1 MLRHVKRRGVA
12 LIAGIG
18 LALSIAAC
26 ASQAKVQEQP
36 LLNQLM
42 APNGFVI
49 QQPATN
55 QTDMNTT
62 LPFDRVEQAPAI
74 LAGEGQVTF
83 DRVEQAP
90 AILAGEG
97 QVTLDRVEQAPA
109 AAPAGESQHAMDA
122 KQNTAVHM
130 GCGK

>member
-1 MLRHVKRRGVA
+1 MLRHIKRRGMA

-26 ASQAKVQEQP
+26 ASQAKVQDQP

-42 APNGFVI
+42 APNGFVT

-55 QTDMNTT
+55 QTDTNTT
-62 LPFDRVEQAPAI
+62 LPFDRVDQAPA
-74 LAGEGQVTF
+74 APASGGQGAF
-83 DRVEQAP
+83 DRV
-90 AILAGEG
+90 
-97 QVTLDRVEQAPA
+97 DQAPA
-109 AAPAGESQHAMDA
+109 AAPAGESQRVMDA
-122 KQNTAVHM
+122 KESTAVHM

>member
-55 QTDMNTT
+55 RTDMNTT
-62 LPFDRVEQAPAI
+62 LPFDRVELAPAI
-74 LAGEGQVTF
+74 PAGEGQVTF

-90 AILAGEG
+90 A
-97 QVTLDRVEQAPA
+97 
-109 AAPAGESQHAMDA
+109 AAPAGESQRAMDA

>member
-1 MLRHVKRRGVA
+1 MLRHIRRRGVA

-26 ASQAKVQEQP
+26 ASQAKVQDQP

-55 QTDMNTT
+55 QTDTNTT

-74 LAGEGQVTF
+74 PAGNGQMTF
-83 DRVEQAP
+83 
-90 AILAGEG
+90 
-97 QVTLDRVEQAPA
+97 DRVEQAPA
-109 AAPAGESQHAMDA
+109 AAPASESQRAMDA
-122 KQNTAVHM
+122 KESTAVYM

>member
-1 MLRHVKRRGVA
+1 MLRHIRRRGAA

-62 LPFDRVEQAPAI
+62 LPF
-74 LAGEGQVTF
+74 G
-83 DRVEQAP
+83 
-90 AILAGEG
+90 
-97 QVTLDRVEQAPA
+97 RVEQAPA
-109 AAPAGESQHAMDA
+109 AAPAGESQRAMDA